1 MNAYEVQTA
10 IEDVMGV
17 WRWPAMLKS
26 ERKGWTILL
35 ANATQNDFDSALE
48 FFIVSGDR
56 RRPMASE
63 FSARIRSVRNQ
74 AAKAAADEATAR
86 NTADLFDPIDDA
98 ALAAGIAE
106 CRQLLSEGK
115 ARHAQS
121 EARRR
126 HPSSQ

>member
-35 ANATQNDFDSALE
+35 GHSTQSEFDGALE
-48 FFIVSGDR
+48 FFIVAGDR

-74 AAKAAADEATAR
+74 SAKAAASEANAR
-86 NTADLFDPIDDA
+86 HQA
-98 ALAAGIAE
+98 ALFESVDPEEFAAGMA
-106 CRQLLSEGK
+106 L
-115 ARHAQS
+115 ARAALDAHG
-121 EARRR
+121 
-126 HPSSQ
+126 